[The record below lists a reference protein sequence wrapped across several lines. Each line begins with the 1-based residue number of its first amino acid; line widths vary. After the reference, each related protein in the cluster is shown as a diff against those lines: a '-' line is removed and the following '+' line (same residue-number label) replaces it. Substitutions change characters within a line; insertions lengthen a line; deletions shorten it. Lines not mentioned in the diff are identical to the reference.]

1 MDYKSMRLERMLL
14 RIAEELDVEPVEV
27 WDAVRG
33 DVSRIEA
40 RFIQLVKQDAKRRG
54 VRYMVDYRSTNQA
67 LVDAA
72 RDREQYW
79 IQMANSEVST

>member
-14 RIAEELDVEPVEV
+14 RIAEELDVEPVDV

-40 RFIQLVKQDAKRRG
+40 RFVQLAKQDAKR

-79 IQMANSEVST
+79 IQMANVDAI